1 MRLFTRLAHAADWLP
16 LKLHSGADGKVSLVG
31 RGLGLMQVSM
41 CVQSMAVG
49 ATLILAMAL
58 ARQ

>member
-41 CVQSMAVG
+41 
-49 ATLILAMAL
+49 
-58 ARQ
+58 